1 MAICQVVCQVR
12 DQNLKSQ
19 LAEAKATARKWYI
32 DRGLPTPEEVGKTAV
47 EPGFR
52 RFVHQKQR
60 SSRNQRNY
68 RLAHPGQKEREKA
81 RRKTEAQKSASRG
94 SKALRA

>member
-1 MAICQVVCQVR
+1 LSGQ
-12 DQNLKSQ
+12 DPNLKSQ

-68 RLAHPGQKEREKA
+68 RLAHPEQKEREKA
-81 RRKTEAQKSASRG
+81 RRKTEAYKATHREAVKRYKLRHKSG
-94 SKALRA
+94 